1 MTTEEKKRLIGH
13 GLIKVGLGLITIP
26 FNFLAGGIV
35 LYLGLNDLATI
46 DNNGHRENL
55 TSRISESIASI
66 MRKRNQNHNHIN
78 Q

>member
-1 MTTEEKKRLIGH
+1 MTNEEKKRLIGH

-35 LYLGLNDLATI
+35 LYLGLNDLSTI

-55 TSRISESIASI
+55 SSRISESIVSI
-66 MRKRNQNHNHIN
+66 IRRRNQKNIN